1 MDPRSTTPRSTTHSS
16 AAAVRNGHRHL
27 GSRRREQRRARGAS
41 QAGRPPRYQRHRDRS
56 AGIDRRTKIA
66 LVGIAVALIA
76 GVLFGLA
83 GVSRLTAFLVMTP
96 IVVVTVGLMLRAPTS
111 RNRAYRCGAIRL
123 GRPRRWRRLLRPGP
137 LRPRVPGVHRAHADP
152 VRRSPAAVPA
162 RTSRPRAGQ
171 LAAAGRLIS
180 YKSDSSRHA
189 NLGAPQSKGEPRG
202 QGGHVQLGVG
212 GRLRRG
218 RE

>member
-1 MDPRSTTPRSTTHSS
+1 MRCPDHDDPFECPDAIVALDSSASHSQGTLALGTSARSTGRRMPSGLS
-16 AAAVRNGHRHL
+16 AGQSV
-27 GSRRREQRRARGAS
+27 
-41 QAGRPPRYQRHRDRS
+41 RS
-56 AGIDRRTKIA
+56 AGPLLPQGKTMVSPVRATWTFPTSVVTGVGAHRRHAEAAGPHLPLRRHRVRDQPRRTD
-66 LVGIAVALIA
+66 
-76 GVLFGLA
+76 
-83 GVSRLTAFLVMTP
+83 
-96 IVVVTVGLMLRAPTS
+96 
-111 RNRAYRCGAIRL
+111 RL

-162 RTSRPRAGQ
+162 RTSRPRAGR